1 MHSIL
6 QRIAF
11 SCLVVCKLHIVVQ
24 LVLLRMGAVFIQ
36 RLRLLLISHKQNIWN
51 NALQMHEKN
60 SFFHRVA
67 AALRLLIH
75 LIITPTKNVKSQNLK
90 TFRLSVCLCFIFIFF
105 AQLNPFPLLCLCH
118 KCIAKPFSRI
128 DTHIN
133 KAKYMNMGL
142 ISVLSIYLKKKTQ
155 HKQKFMLQ
163 DVL

>member
-24 LVLLRMGAVFIQ
+24 LVLLRMGAFFIQ

-51 NALQMHEKN
+51 NELQVREKN
-60 SFFHRVA
+60 SFFYRVA

-90 TFRLSVCLCFIFIFF
+90 TFVFLFACALFLFF
-105 AQLNPFPLLCLCH
+105 LLNSTPFPFFVYATSASLNLFL
-118 KCIAKPFSRI
+118 
-128 DTHIN
+128 
-133 KAKYMNMGL
+133 G
-142 ISVLSIYLKKKTQ
+142 
-155 HKQKFMLQ
+155 
-163 DVL
+163 